1 MKYACLFQMLS
12 NNLSNNQDI
21 SFWGELFTRD
31 WIYDTVNYF
40 FWGNNCFPT
49 VSRSYAGHL

>member
-31 WIYDTVNYF
+31 LIYDTVNYF